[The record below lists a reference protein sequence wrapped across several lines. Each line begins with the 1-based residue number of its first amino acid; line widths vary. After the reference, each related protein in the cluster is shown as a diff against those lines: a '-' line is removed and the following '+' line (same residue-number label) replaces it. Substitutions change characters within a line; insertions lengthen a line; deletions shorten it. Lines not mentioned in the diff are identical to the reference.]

1 MQKCSALYD
10 SPSLLYF
17 LLMNN
22 SFHINMG
29 VKSMPLLAASKL
41 VSDIFHI
48 TGVNDNGKP
57 TMRCSRCE
65 GFEDKERGKGFVLL
79 SVATTKAKEHIA
91 VYCPGILPNENSC
104 DANLRH
110 TLLINL
116 PRGILSTIS
125 KAGLAMRKCYL
136 LCVSFYHIVI
146 FLTTALTTCCLSI
159 YSLER

>member
-1 MQKCSALYD
+1 
-10 SPSLLYF
+10 
-17 LLMNN
+17 
-22 SFHINMG
+22 MG
-29 VKSMPLLAASKL
+29 VKSMSLHAASKL
-41 VSDIFHI
+41 VSEIFHI

-79 SVATTKAKEHIA
+79 SVASTKAKEHIA
-91 VYCPGILPNENSC
+91 VYCPGILPSENSS

-125 KAGLAMRKCYL
+125 KAGLAMRKC
-136 LCVSFYHIVI
+136 
-146 FLTTALTTCCLSI
+146 
-159 YSLER
+159 